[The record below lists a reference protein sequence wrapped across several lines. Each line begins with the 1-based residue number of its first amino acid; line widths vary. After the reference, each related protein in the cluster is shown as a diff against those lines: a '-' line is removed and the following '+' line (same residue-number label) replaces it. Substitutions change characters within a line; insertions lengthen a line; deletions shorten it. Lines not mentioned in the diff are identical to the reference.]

1 MSIDKNTVHKVAR
14 LAKIRTTDAEE
25 TVLAGE
31 LSNIMKMIEQLNE
44 VKTDGVEPMTS
55 VIDMQMQARADKV
68 TDGGM
73 PEKILQNAPEQAAG
87 FFVVPKV
94 VE

>member
-1 MSIDKNTVHKVAR
+1 MSIDKNTVMKVAR
-14 LAKIRTTDAEE
+14 LARLRTTDAEAE
-25 TVLAGE
+25 VLAGE
-31 LSNIMKMIEQLNE
+31 LNNILKMIAQLDE

-55 VIDMQMQARADKV
+55 VIEMELPMREDRV
-68 TDGGM
+68 TDGGI
-73 PEKILQNAPEQAAG
+73 PEKILANAPEQTAG

>member
-1 MSIDKNTVHKVAR
+1 MSIDKNAVHKVAK
-14 LAKIRTTDAEE
+14 LARIKTTDAEAE
-25 TVLAGE
+25 ILAGE
-31 LSNIMKMIEQLNE
+31 LSNILGMIQKLNE
-44 VKTDGVEPMTS
+44 VNTDGIEPMTS
-55 VIDMQMQARADKV
+55 VIEMQMFEREDVV

-73 PEKILQNAPEQAAG
+73 PEEIVANAPEHTAG

>member
-1 MSIDKNTVHKVAR
+1 MSIDKNIVRKVAK
-14 LAKIRTTDAEE
+14 LARIRTTDQEE
-25 TVLAGE
+25 TVLAEE
-31 LSNIMKMIEQLNE
+31 LSNIITLIERLNE

-55 VIDMQMQARADKV
+55 VIEMLAPLRTDEV
-68 TDGGM
+68 TDGGIQK
-73 PEKILQNAPEQAAG
+73 KILANAPEHTAG

>member
-1 MSIDKNTVHKVAR
+1 MSIDINTVKKVSKLAR
-14 LAKIRTTDAEE
+14 IKTTDAEAA
-25 TVLAGE
+25 VLAEE
-31 LSNIMKMIEQLNE
+31 LTRIMKMVEQLNE

-55 VIDMQMQARADKV
+55 VIDMQALAREDAV

-73 PEKILQNAPEQAAG
+73 ADKILANAPEQAAG

-94 VE
+94 ME